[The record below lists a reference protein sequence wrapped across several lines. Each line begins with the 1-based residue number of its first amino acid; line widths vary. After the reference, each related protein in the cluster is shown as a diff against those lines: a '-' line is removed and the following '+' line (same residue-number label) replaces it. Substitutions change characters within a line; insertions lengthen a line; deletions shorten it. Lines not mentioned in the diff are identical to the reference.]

1 VVIMARVIT
10 VNDVLDGHVVLD
22 IECLDRIY
30 LNAYVPILQSSGQ
43 VVAFMTQHLGMPIPS
58 PALMEK
64 ISTRFRRAVESFASA
79 NGIPWVRFGKDDRK
93 IDVMTPYLDQQ
104 AATGRSGVAA
114 VGVAQEFQRVWAAYQ
129 RDTQTAAPQ
138 YTFAKADR
146 RVTCYYFYLWDEDFG
161 AAFIKVCAYF
171 PYPAKIWVNGHEWAK
186 RQARKAGIG
195 FTALSNGFAACD
207 DPDGLQAICDR
218 LQPGTIE
225 VFAQRWLHRLPMPF
239 GRKDQLAGYWWETS
253 MRQVEVSRTIV
264 FDAPRRARGF
274 FEALIG
280 DNLDIGRPAN
290 VEIIFARRIR
300 RDTPG
305 TFRTAIDRPAIG
317 PDAGGVVLNVF
328 YKHSRIKQYLKDG
341 RAMRIETVINGPR
354 DLRCNARL
362 PNLAELQDKARAI
375 NRRILDAERA
385 GQGTVLASPAFE
397 RIAHPSVTAD
407 GRRTPALRF
416 GDPRVMALAGALC
429 ATLLAATGITN
440 KSLRALMTGLLAA
453 PYTPGQMTYD
463 LRRLR
468 LAGLIRRIEHTNTY
482 VLSPDGIRVAV
493 FYTKLHNRLL
503 RPLLAADQP
512 QAPPGLRQ
520 ALRAIDQ
527 HVDDYIT
534 RARLGKAARKL
545 DTNVQ
550 KLATKDR

>member
-1 VVIMARVIT
+1 MAHIVT
-10 VNDVLDGHVVLD
+10 AGELLDGHAVLD

-64 ISTRFRRAVESFASA
+64 IGTKFRGAVESFASA
-79 NGIPWVRFGKDDRK
+79 NGIPWVKFTKADRK
-93 IDVMTPYLDQQ
+93 IETMQPYLARQ

-114 VGVAQEFQRVWAAYQ
+114 IGVAQEFQRVWAAYQ
-129 RDTQTAAPQ
+129 RDTRTAAPQ

-186 RQARKAGIG
+186 RQAVKAGIG
-195 FTALSNGFAACD
+195 FTALSNGFASCD
-207 DPDGLQAICDR
+207 DPAGLQAICDR

-225 VFAQRWLHRLPMPF
+225 VFAQRWLARLPMPF
-239 GRKDQLAGYWWETS
+239 GKADQDAGYWWELS

-274 FEALIG
+274 FEALIA

-290 VEIIFARRIR
+290 VEIIFRRHIR

-305 TFRTAIDRPAIG
+305 VFRTAIDRPAVG
-317 PDAGGVVLNVF
+317 PDSGGVVLNVF
-328 YKHSRIKQYLKDG
+328 YKHSRVKQYLKDG
-341 RAMRIETVINGPR
+341 RAMRIETVVNCPR
-354 DLRCNARL
+354 DLGCNARL
-362 PNLAELQDKARAI
+362 PNLEELQAKARAC
-375 NRRILDAERA
+375 NHRILDTERA

-416 GDPRVMALAGALC
+416 GDPRVMALAGTLC
-429 ATLLAATGITN
+429 STLLAATGITN
-440 KSLRALMTGLLAA
+440 KSLRALMTGLLQT
-453 PYTPGQMTYD
+453 PYSPGQMTYD

-468 LAGLIRRIEHTNTY
+468 LAGLIRRIEHTNRY
-482 VLSPDGIRVAV
+482 VLTPDGIKMAV

-503 RPLLAADQP
+503 RPLMAADQM
-512 QAPPGLRQ
+512 QAPPALRQ

-527 HVDDYIT
+527 HVDDYIS
-534 RARLGKAARKL
+534 RARLGKAA
-545 DTNVQ
+545 
-550 KLATKDR
+550 